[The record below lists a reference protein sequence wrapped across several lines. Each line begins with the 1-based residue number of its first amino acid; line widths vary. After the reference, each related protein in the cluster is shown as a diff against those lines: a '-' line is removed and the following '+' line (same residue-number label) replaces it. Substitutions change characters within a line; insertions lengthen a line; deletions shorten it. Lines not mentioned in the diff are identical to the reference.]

1 MSVGTLPG
9 LNPQQEEQAM
19 STTERD
25 IAEKNRTTW
34 TIYVSVG
41 IISLL
46 LIGGIIYIAKRPGA
60 TGAEQV
66 KLDGALRPG
75 SPEFEKYKALITVD
89 KPEATEGARA
99 IGDIQ
104 MRLTTTVRNF
114 TGKTID
120 GLEMRAAVVDM
131 EGKSVKERTVT
142 IIPNNVTGVQELEP
156 NKTLAVPIV
165 LEGMSKEADRANIL
179 MEVTA
184 IRVK

>member
-1 MSVGTLPG
+1 MMSELRFPNEVR
-9 LNPQQEEQAM
+9 NAYRIESKQEEQAM

-25 IAEKNRTTW
+25 IAENNRTTW

-60 TGAEQV
+60 TGAEQA
-66 KLDGALRPG
+66 KLEGAFRQG

-131 EGKSVKERTVT
+131 EGKPVKERTVT
-142 IIPNNVTGVQELEP
+142 IIPNNVTGVLELSQTKHWP
-156 NKTLAVPIV
+156 FP
-165 LEGMSKEADRANIL
+165 
-179 MEVTA
+179 
-184 IRVK
+184 